1 MDEKSIVVQAE
12 NVTSGYA
19 KGINATDATTLEKG
33 DYTTTATTND
43 DGSKTFEVKI
53 NDLKNLVDRLI
64 KSVKTS
70 DTIVVTYDAKLN
82 GNAVIGG
89 AGNVNKVQLHYSN
102 NPTGKG
108 IGKTNEK
115 NAKVYTYEL
124 DVNKVTGEKALA
136 GAGFTL
142 QKKDGNTYK
151 TVATIDPDHPTYD
164 SSIVAKIV
172 NGSKFEF
179 SGLDQGEYKIVE
191 STVPKGYHKAD
202 DVYFTITA
210 TFEGQNSADAHLE
223 TLSVG
228 KGFTANKDS
237 GIVST
242 YVNNVS
248 DKGFV
253 LPSTGGMGRYIFLA
267 VGALVVVAAVL
278 PKPSLKKTA
287 KVNGTAYSGYL
298 SFPSLGLSLPVAS
311 KWRFSQ
317 LEVSPATYTGTA
329 KGRNWI
335 VAGHNF
341 VNHFGRLNQ
350 LKVGDKIYFESA
362 TGQRYVYQVQKMEVL
377 QPTAISKMVRSKY
390 DLSLFTCTYDGTT
403 RFTVRCHLLQIK

>member
-1 MDEKSIVVQAE
+1 MNVKFSTPIVHKKVLESDPGATSTREYVDATDYNIGDTVPFMITGTISSQIKSYDNYTYYFTDTLPKGLTLDEKSIVVQAE

-33 DYTTTATTND
+33 DYTTTVTTND
-43 DGSKTFEVKI
+43 DGSTTLKVEI
-53 NDLKNLVDRLI
+53 NDLKSLVDRPV
-64 KSVKTS
+64 KPVKTS

-89 AGNVNKVQLHYSN
+89 AGN
-102 NPTGKG
+102 
-108 IGKTNEK
+108 
-115 NAKVYTYEL
+115 
-124 DVNKVTGEKALA
+124 VNKVTGEKALA

-172 NGSKFEF
+172 NGSKYEF

-191 STVPKGYHKAD
+191 STVPKDYHKAD

-242 YVNNVS
+242 YVNNIS
-248 DKGFV
+248 DKDFV
-253 LPSTGGMGRYIFLA
+253 LPSTGGMGRYFFLA

-278 PKPSLKKTA
+278 P
-287 KVNGTAYSGYL
+287 
-298 SFPSLGLSLPVAS
+298 
-311 KWRFSQ
+311 
-317 LEVSPATYTGTA
+317 
-329 KGRNWI
+329 
-335 VAGHNF
+335 
-341 VNHFGRLNQ
+341 
-350 LKVGDKIYFESA
+350 
-362 TGQRYVYQVQKMEVL
+362 
-377 QPTAISKMVRSKY
+377 
-390 DLSLFTCTYDGTT
+390 
-403 RFTVRCHLLQIK
+403 